1 VTRNLLFLISR
12 LDLPPEAR
20 ERDAIELV
28 GRFAVHDQPQVR
40 TAAVAALRHIGGRE
54 AIPFLARA
62 LDPSAY
68 PTGSI
73 DDADLLRR
81 HLLTAMEGLVESGNE
96 TAVTIVAEI
105 ATGARGAEFDL
116 GASLKEE
123 ALVALA
129 HRGGPL
135 PRRAALA
142 VVAGLDHVLGKRL
155 KLIAGKV
162 ALGVDPVACRNLS
175 ALIAD
180 SEEPEAREVL
190 SRPVLAKLLANH
202 ASAD

>member
-1 VTRNLLFLISR
+1 
-12 LDLPPEAR
+12 
-20 ERDAIELV
+20 
-28 GRFAVHDQPQVR
+28 
-40 TAAVAALRHIGGRE
+40 
-54 AIPFLARA
+54 
-62 LDPSAY
+62 
-68 PTGSI
+68 
-73 DDADLLRR
+73 
-81 HLLTAMEGLVESGNE
+81 MGLVESGNE